1 MMVGWSVGWKVTL
14 LVFQKA
20 VRMDNQ
26 WAAMK
31 GADLV
36 LQWVGLMAIG
46 SAAWKVGLLGF
57 ELAELSGAGSAALWG
72 GFSVACSVDCSVV

>member
-1 MMVGWSVGWKVTL
+1 MVGWSVGWKVTL

-20 VRMDNQ
+20 VPMDNQ

-36 LQWVGLMAIG
+36 SQWVGLMAIG
-46 SAAWKVGLLGF
+46 LAVWKVGLMGF
-57 ELAELSGAGSAALWG
+57 VLAELSGSGSAALWG
-72 GFSVACSVDCSVV
+72 GFSVEGSVDCLVV